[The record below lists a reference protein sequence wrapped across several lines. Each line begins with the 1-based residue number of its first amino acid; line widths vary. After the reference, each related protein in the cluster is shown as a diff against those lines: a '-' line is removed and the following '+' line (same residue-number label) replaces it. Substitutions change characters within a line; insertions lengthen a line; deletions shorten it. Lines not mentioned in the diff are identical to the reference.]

1 MKSDLRLEFLHRMPL
16 APAGLALSTGTQ
28 DAVMTSAI
36 MTILEL
42 IGKDADEVEAPEKG
56 LADKSS
62 RVAAPWIR
70 RTLSSD
76 RPTATDG
83 ESSAAA
89 VRNSQQI
96 GSSNRHPAWMA
107 PCCTLHQFTRRQDV
121 SVAWLLG
128 HQLEEL

>member
-42 IGKDADEVEAPEKG
+42 IGMDADEVEAPEKG

-62 RVAAPWIR
+62 RVVHRGRTAATAR
-70 RTLSSD
+70 MSTSFSTRCARCKEMSD
-76 RPTATDG
+76 DCSHSECR
-83 ESSAAA
+83 
-89 VRNSQQI
+89 
-96 GSSNRHPAWMA
+96 
-107 PCCTLHQFTRRQDV
+107 
-121 SVAWLLG
+121 
-128 HQLEEL
+128 